1 MRFLPFVLV
10 MVLGREASRR
20 ASCSEPMRERV
31 EEEWWLSPVRG
42 FWGSEAGFWPVVAAG
57 FWG

>member
-1 MRFLPFVLV
+1 MRCLPLVLV
-10 MVLGREASRR
+10 MVSGREASRR

-31 EEEWWLSPVRG
+31 EEEWLWVR
-42 FWGSEAGFWPVVAAG
+42 FWGSEAGFGPVVAAG